1 MDLVHT
7 FGPLLGPFWPI
18 FAFLGHLTKTPS
30 FPVATRLS
38 NIEIAQALG
47 ITPQRV
53 SVMKRD
59 GMPTDSIEN
68 IRAWREQRDAARKAQ
83 APKAAPAQLDDGTLA
98 DTIAEHRSLVGRA
111 RGVWQAAMEGGDPNQ
126 GKYQTA
132 YNQSLKTL
140 VALEEEQERRLI
152 LTKDYISAKEA
163 NEAMREI
170 TADVVNRL
178 DKLALDVAEGCNPE
192 NPAKAVKVL
201 EAWVRRVKAELS
213 TDEQE

>member
-1 MDLVHT
+1 MT
-7 FGPLLGPFWPI
+7 N
-18 FAFLGHLTKTPS
+18 A
-30 FPVATRLS
+30 
-38 NIEIAQALG
+38 EIGAALG
-47 ITPQRV
+47 VTAQRV
-53 SVMKRD
+53 SALRKE
-59 GMPTDSIEN
+59 GMPTDTIEAAK
-68 IRAWREQRDAARKAQ
+68 AWREARAQVQRAQ

-152 LTKDYISAKEA
+152 LAKEYISAKEA
-163 NEAMREI
+163 AEAMRQI
-170 TADVVNRL
+170 TSEMVNRL

-201 EAWVRRVKAELS
+201 EAWVRKVRAELT
-213 TDEQE
+213 TDEQG

>member
-1 MDLVHT
+1 MAKTLT
-7 FGPLLGPFWPI
+7 NSELG
-18 FAFLGHLTKTPS
+18 L
-30 FPVATRLS
+30 
-38 NIEIAQALG
+38 ALG
-47 ITPQRV
+47 VTAQRI
-53 SVMKRD
+53 SVLRKE
-59 GMPTDSIEN
+59 GMPTDSID
-68 IRAWREQRDAARKAQ
+68 AAKSWRETRASVQRAQ

-98 DTIAEHRSLVGRA
+98 DTISEHRTLVGRA

-152 LTKDYISAKEA
+152 LAKDYISSREA
-163 NEAMREI
+163 GEAMRELAA
-170 TADVVNRL
+170 TMVNRL
-178 DKLALDVAEGCNPE
+178 DKLALDVAESCNPE

-213 TDEQE
+213 QDEQV